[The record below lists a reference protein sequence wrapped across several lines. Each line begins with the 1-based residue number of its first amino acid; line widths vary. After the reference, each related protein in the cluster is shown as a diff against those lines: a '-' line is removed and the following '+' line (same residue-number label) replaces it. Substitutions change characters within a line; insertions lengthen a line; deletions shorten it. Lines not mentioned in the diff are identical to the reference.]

1 MVNDA
6 KIGLR
11 DISLVSDRESNSSM
25 EVWIGHGRILF
36 AVLSTRRGVL
46 TLALQRLREGEP
58 NGWQLRVNV
67 CEVGARETI
76 SPRTPNN
83 AQHTTPALL
92 NDVSLDLLS
101 IAACRPS

>member
-1 MVNDA
+1 VVNDA

-11 DISLVSDRESNSSM
+11 DISLASDRESNSSM
-25 EVWIGHGRILF
+25 EVWIGHGRIFF

-58 NGWQLRVNV
+58 NG
-67 CEVGARETI
+67 
-76 SPRTPNN
+76 PNN